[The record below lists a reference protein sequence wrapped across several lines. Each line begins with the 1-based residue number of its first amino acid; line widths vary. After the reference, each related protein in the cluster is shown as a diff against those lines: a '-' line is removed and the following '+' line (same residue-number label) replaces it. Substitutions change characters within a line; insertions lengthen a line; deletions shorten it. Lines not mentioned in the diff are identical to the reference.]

1 MFYFLIWHSWVSFS
15 SKIAQTS
22 NTRIAKLSSSEKFI
36 VDADMSA
43 ILIGPTEQALIDFLD
58 VFKLVANFFSGK
70 YLNWRL
76 TFKYLFEVDLIWFHT
91 NHKKWNSIHFS
102 SYTCY
107 SAYDN
112 ILWFTLETEKCMWCW
127 AKDKSMLKI
136 CYNGN

>member
-1 MFYFLIWHSWVSFS
+1 VSFS

-70 YLNWRL
+70 YLN
-76 TFKYLFEVDLIWFHT
+76 
-91 NHKKWNSIHFS
+91 
-102 SYTCY
+102 
-107 SAYDN
+107 
-112 ILWFTLETEKCMWCW
+112 
-127 AKDKSMLKI
+127 
-136 CYNGN
+136 